1 MDLAIDL
8 HEPVT
13 RPIIIGRLH
22 TDLLSDE
29 TASNSSHRWGIK
41 FPSFLREYE
50 TALNPV
56 IS

>member
-22 TDLLSDE
+22 ADLLSDE
-29 TASNSSHRWGIK
+29 TASISSHRWGIK
-41 FPSFLREYE
+41 FPSLLREYE